1 MDSDKIKD
9 NLLVLG
15 VYLKSEGYPNTLY
28 RLQDLNSS
36 TLFSV
41 SEINIPMWDQRI
53 LGKKKPSRIA
63 GNLWRAITSNI
74 IVVCRFL
81 VTKHSSRL
89 YIPYPSVFIL
99 FILSYLP
106 KKDKQRHIVAD
117 VFISLYDTVILDR
130 KMFKPDGWVAQLLK
144 WVEGRAYKVANILIV
159 DTQQNKQF
167 LSSLFCLPESK
178 ITAIP
183 LSTDESNFKNIP
195 YKPPTS
201 ETCKVL
207 FIGTLI
213 PLHGINTIL
222 EAIFLLSKKSNIQFK
237 IIGDGQDA
245 HLIEAWIDKY
255 GISIEWERAWQS
267 SAQLAI
273 EIDGADICLG
283 IFGVGDKTQRVCPY
297 KIYAYSSI
305 GRAIITGHTR
315 WLIETIGNDAQEI
328 IASVPVSDPVALAVK
343 IRNLAADPELRS
355 KLAKNSREFYSAH
368 LTNKFG
374 LEKLVACLKD
384 DSRSA

>member
-1 MDSDKIKD
+1 
-9 NLLVLG
+9 
-15 VYLKSEGYPNTLY
+15 
-28 RLQDLNSS
+28 
-36 TLFSV
+36 
-41 SEINIPMWDQRI
+41 
-53 LGKKKPSRIA
+53 
-63 GNLWRAITSNI
+63 
-74 IVVCRFL
+74 
-81 VTKHSSRL
+81 
-89 YIPYPSVFIL
+89 
-99 FILSYLP
+99 
-106 KKDKQRHIVAD
+106 
-117 VFISLYDTVILDR
+117 
-130 KMFKPDGWVAQLLK
+130 MFKPEGWVAQLLK
-144 WVEGRAYKVANILIV
+144 WVERRAYNVANILIV
-159 DTQQNKQF
+159 DTQQNKKF

-178 ITAIP
+178 ITVIP
-183 LSTDESNFKNIP
+183 LSTDESNFKNATYEP
-195 YKPPTS
+195 LSS
-201 ETCKVL
+201 EICKVL
-207 FIGTLI
+207 FVGTLI
-213 PLHGINTIL
+213 PLHGIKTIL
-222 EAIFLLSKKSNIQFK
+222 EAISLFSKESNIQFK

-245 HLIEAWIDKY
+245 HLIEAWIDKH
-255 GISIEWERAWQS
+255 GIAIEWERTWQS